1 MSAGLSENELS
12 DSYGLS
18 SINEGEMNTFE
29 EKGDSIEDEED
40 DSCLF
45 TALEME
51 PYLFYHV
58 AAFDRSGSES
68 ALEEDQG
75 EAT

>member
-18 SINEGEMNTFE
+18 FNNEGKMNTSE
-29 EKGDSIEDEED
+29 KKGDSIED
-40 DSCLF
+40 DSSLF
-45 TALEME
+45 EALEMQT
-51 PYLFYHV
+51 YLFDHV
-58 AAFDRSGSES
+58 AAFDQSGPES

-75 EAT
+75 EAI

>member
-18 SINEGEMNTFE
+18 SINDSKTNTSE

-40 DSCLF
+40 DSRLF

-51 PYLFYHV
+51 PYLFDHV
-58 AAFDRSGSES
+58 AAIDRSKAES

-75 EAT
+75 EAI